1 VPAEGK
7 VNWGAFLIAPRQETN
22 KPAHWRINVA
32 QAPWYQRAIARIKCA
47 QSYTFFE
54 EVKKIPTNKSS
65 TNNVIGKVD
74 WLQIIFES
82 TSWRVVFSQ
91 ILMISLDC
99 VTSEPASLKHETY
112 DIMYSCGSIRYYTTD
127 SLNAERGTLVMSGQA
142 CTMYEWGML
151 ATDTE
156 RNVFQDL
163 ATRIL
168 DLATS
173 CTLRFDVTRLD
184 LALDDYNTNPFF
196 TVDLIIGKISRKQFL
211 SKGRSV
217 KVVDS
222 EFDKRT
228 RAKTQEIGSR
238 GSDCMFRIYE
248 KGKELA
254 KGLSG
259 TEREAMLESAPKVRL
274 EAETRHDVAKSLL
287 MAIAY
292 MNREQT
298 LSNLIRGFVKTEL
311 TFYTDTNYTTVNRWW
326 MNYLKPCYVPAIQ
339 RQKPQT
345 DFDKTLHW
353 YEYQGGLAVSEAIY
367 FLVEHGIILPPTLLL
382 HPGDYLWNS
391 ELANKMI
398 DFVTVND
405 RPDLIPLIQ
414 ERIKK
419 PLTSGE

>member
-1 VPAEGK
+1 MPAEGK

-22 KPAHWRINVA
+22 KSAHWRIDVA
-32 QAPWYQRAIARIKCA
+32 QPLQYQRVLPRVKCA
-47 QSYTFFE
+47 QEYTFK
-54 EVKKIPTNKSS
+54 EVKNIPTSKPS
-65 TNNVIGKVD
+65 TSNVIGKVD
-74 WLQIIFES
+74 WLQIIFEE
-82 TSWRVVFSQ
+82 TNWRAVFSQ

-127 SLNAERGTLVMSGQA
+127 RLDAKRGTLVMSGQA

-156 RNVFQDL
+156 RNVFQEL
-163 ATRIL
+163 AIRIL
-168 DLATS
+168 DMATS
-173 CTLRFDVTRLD
+173 YSLRFEVTRLD
-184 LALDDYNTNPFF
+184 LALDDYNAKPFF

-217 KVVDS
+217 KVIDS

-298 LSNLIRGFVKTEL
+298 LSNLIRGFVKSEL

-326 MNYLKPCYVPAIQ
+326 TNYLKPCYVPVIQ
-339 RQKPQT
+339 RRKPQT

-367 FLVEHGIILPPTLLL
+367 FLVEHEIILPPTLLL
-382 HPGDYLWNS
+382 HPDDYLWNS

-414 ERIKK
+414 ARIKK